1 MANNYDDPTASD
13 GPAAADHDGTIE
25 AMKEQIS
32 QLTEELT
39 ALKSS
44 IAERAEQVAENAAG
58 WFDTASENA
67 SRATGALKS
76 KAQTVSGI
84 VQEQSRHCIV
94 RVAGW
99 RPYRALGW
107 NGARSGTA
115 PAVVL
120 DGAAGVLLGDRER
133 KTDRIL
139 FK

>member
-1 MANNYDDPTASD
+1 MANNYDDRTASD
-13 GPAAADHDGTIE
+13 VPAAADHDGTIE

-76 KAQTVSGI
+76 KAQAVSGI
-84 VQEQSRHCIV
+84 VQDNPGTVSSALLVGGLIGLLV
-94 RVAGW
+94 GM
-99 RPYRALGW
+99 ALG
-107 NGARSGTA
+107 
-115 PAVVL
+115 
-120 DGAAGVLLGDRER
+120 REPPR
-133 KTDRIL
+133 RRWY
-139 FK
+139 